1 MSTTIPPLGLG
12 TFGRTGPEGLEAIG
26 AALELGYRHIDTA
39 QTYGTEENVGEA
51 IRRSGV
57 PRNELF
63 VTTKIS
69 DAHLDSPRA
78 LNSVEKSLE
87 TLGLDHVDLLLI
99 HWPSYKHEVPMDEY
113 LTALAEAQDRGW
125 ATLIGVSNFT
135 IDHLDRTEKI
145 LGKGRIATNQVE
157 LHPYLQAPKLT
168 GHMRKIGLTP
178 TAYQPLAKGRVADDE
193 VLAEIGQ
200 AHGITAAATSLAFLM
215 GEGYIVIPASSSRER
230 LAENLTA
237 GGVTLTADETSRIRA
252 LDKGARIVN
261 PEKSPDWDDV

>member
-12 TFGRTGPEGLEAIG
+12 TFGRTGEDGLQAIV

-39 QTYGTEENVGEA
+39 QTYDTERNVGEA
-51 IRRSGV
+51 IRRSGL
-57 PRNELF
+57 PRDELF

-69 DAHLDSPRA
+69 DANLDSPHA
-78 LNSVEKSLE
+78 LDSVEGSLE
-87 TLGLDHVDLLLI
+87 ALGLDQVDLLLI
-99 HWPSYKHEVPMDEY
+99 HWPSYKHEVPMEEY

-125 ATLIGVSNFT
+125 TRLIGVSNFT
-135 IDHLDRTEKI
+135 INHLDRTEQI

-157 LHPYLQAPKLT
+157 IHPYLQQPKLT
-168 GHMRKIGLTP
+168 GHMRQMGLTP
-178 TAYQPLAKGRVADDE
+178 TAYQPLAKGRVAEDE

-215 GEGYIVIPASSSRER
+215 GEGYIVIPASSNRER

-237 GGVTLTADETSRIRA
+237 SGVTLTPDEVSRIRA
-252 LDKGARIVN
+252 LDKGERIVN
-261 PEKSPDWDDV
+261 PEKSPDWDDA